1 MNATPDWR
9 PFAPPDAEP
18 AGVLAAG
25 KDYAAEAAMKVQ
37 DWRFRRFLAE
47 RHGLVPPLTAE
58 RATQRLRG
66 LLGVT
71 SRRELND
78 GGRAALAW
86 VRLRNDFETWRRE
99 TFG

>member
-1 MNATPDWR
+1 MNASPDWR

-18 AGVLAAG
+18 AGALAAG
-25 KDYAAEAAMKVQ
+25 KDYAAEAAMKAQ

-78 GGRAALAW
+78 GGQAAERWRALW
-86 VRLRNDFETWRRE
+86 REFEGWRKA
-99 TFG
+99 G